1 MTPSS
6 RQLRRSGRLNVIVVI
21 GPSFST
27 RKFSVI
33 WSAPF
38 VLLYFGATL
47 RCNSLTFSL
56 FHCFTFLPACAPAT
70 DVEQSLFSVSRA
82 ERWPSGRRHQIA
94 NLAYWVTGTEGSNP
108 SLSATQSVE
117 FTYNLETAA
126 NPRGMR
132 CFSHRGAP
140 ERASSGRIRS

>member
-21 GPSFST
+21 GPSCST

-33 WSAPF
+33 WLGSIHVALLRRNAPVQLSNF
-38 VLLYFGATL
+38 F
-47 RCNSLTFSL
+47 TFSL
-56 FHCFTFLPACAPAT
+56 ACAPAT

-108 SLSATQSVE
+108 SLSATESQV
-117 FTYNLETAA
+117 
-126 NPRGMR
+126 
-132 CFSHRGAP
+132 
-140 ERASSGRIRS
+140 SSILRRRPQNARVYE